1 MKKTTPLQKLINECV
16 ALSIKICLTLK
27 PKCEFC
33 GQPAITAHHFI
44 HQARSN
50 YLKCDQKNLVSV
62 CGGCHGSIHIGNM
75 ESSMGLKLRKIR
87 GKAWENYIL
96 KGTQQT
102 IKSDF
107 YYWEHMKIKL
117 TIKLNSLTK

>member
-1 MKKTTPLQKLINECV
+1 MKKLSKLQRLINECV
-16 ALSIKICLTLK
+16 SLAIKICLKLK

-33 GQPAITAHHFI
+33 GNPAITAHHFI

-62 CGGCHGSIHIGNM
+62 CGSCHGSIHIGNM
-75 ESSMGLKLRKIR
+75 ESLMGLRLRRMR

-96 KGTQQT
+96 KGTQIT

-107 YYWEHMKIKL
+107 PHWNKMKIL
-117 TIKLNSLTK
+117 LNNKFKQLL